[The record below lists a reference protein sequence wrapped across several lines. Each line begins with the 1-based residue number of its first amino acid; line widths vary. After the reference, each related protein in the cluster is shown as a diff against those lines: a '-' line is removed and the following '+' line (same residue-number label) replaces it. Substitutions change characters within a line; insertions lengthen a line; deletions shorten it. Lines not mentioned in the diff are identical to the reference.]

1 LQTCGAGRK
10 SRTRSTLVVCKKSNG
25 KCQLTC
31 AAGSS
36 YSLALKSDGTVVAWG
51 ANHSGQ
57 INVPAGLSNVIAIA
71 SGPQASAAVA
81 IVGSAPP
88 AGQVPLANPSLGPHG
103 FSVSLPTRSGRVYAL
118 EYQDT
123 FSNST
128 WTALPLAAGNGR
140 TLTLTDPTAAGT
152 QRFYRVRQW

>member
-1 LQTCGAGRK
+1 
-10 SRTRSTLVVCKKSNG
+10 
-25 KCQLTC
+25 
-31 AAGSS
+31 
-36 YSLALKSDGTVVAWG
+36 VVAWG

-128 WTALPLAAGNGR
+128 WTA
-140 TLTLTDPTAAGT
+140 
-152 QRFYRVRQW
+152 